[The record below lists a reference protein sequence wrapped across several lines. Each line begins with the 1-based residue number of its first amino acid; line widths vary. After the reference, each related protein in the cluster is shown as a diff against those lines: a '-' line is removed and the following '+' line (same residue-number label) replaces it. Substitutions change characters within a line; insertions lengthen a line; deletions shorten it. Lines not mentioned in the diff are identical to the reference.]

1 MRLKNPSLGE
11 VAMLNTILV
20 ALDFAFTASPHP
32 FADAVMQ
39 ALLQFKLAPT
49 TQVVLAHV
57 IPANQSE
64 MEVVSDR
71 PQANIENHAYSLSQS
86 QLQVYQASLPC
97 ASQIE
102 IVTGDPAEEI
112 IRLANIHQA
121 DLILI
126 GSRGLTGMQRIL
138 HSSVSSQVVAEAD
151 CSVLVVKS

>member
-1 MRLKNPSLGE
+1 
-11 VAMLNTILV
+11 MLNTILV
-20 ALDFAFTASPHP
+20 ALDLELTAPPTHCSDH
-32 FADAVMQ
+32 VLQ
-39 ALLQFKLAPT
+39 TLLQFKLAPT

-71 PQANIENHAYSLSQS
+71 PHADTENHAYSLSQTH
-86 QLQVYQASLPC
+86 LQTYQVNLPC
-97 ASQIE
+97 ASHIE

-138 HSSVSSQVVAEAD
+138 HSSVSSQVVAEAS